1 MNTPIKNK
9 PLKIALIIGSTRD
22 ARFAPIPAAWMMEQ
36 AAARDDIELELVD
49 LKDFD
54 LPLFNEKASN
64 AWMPSEDP
72 RAVAWQKRIAEFDG
86 YIVTTAEY
94 NHSITGALKNAF
106 DQSYVDWAHKPIGFL
121 GYGGV
126 GGARA
131 VEHARMI
138 AVELQMVPVRTGVHI
153 GGSDYV
159 ATVHQRQPMST
170 IHDHIAPSAQA
181 MLNEIAWWGNA
192 TRDARDRDA
201 QAAS

>member
-1 MNTPIKNK
+1 MNK
-9 PLKIALIIGSTRD
+9 PLKIALILGSTRD
-22 ARFAPIPAAWMMEQ
+22 ARFAPIPAEWMLEQ
-36 AAARDDIELELVD
+36 AAPRNDIELELVD

-54 LPLFNEKASN
+54 LPMFNERASN

>member
-1 MNTPIKNK
+1 MTTPINNK

-170 IHDHIAPSAQA
+170 IHDHIASSAQA